1 MDGYVKISDLI
12 LWLKGE
18 KYGYFLDDKITW
30 VNYGDLEDEFPYD
43 ENDKQWELSRNRF
56 IEKLINRLIY
66 DDISKLVVDYNDE
79 I

>member
-1 MDGYVKISDLI
+1 MEDYVKISDLI

-56 IEKLINRLIY
+56 IEKLIRTLTHEN
-66 DDISKLVVDYNDE
+66 ISNLVIDYKE
-79 I
+79 

>member
-1 MDGYVKISDLI
+1 MEEHVKISDLI

-56 IEKLINRLIY
+56 IEKLIRTLTHEN
-66 DDISKLVVDYNDE
+66 ISNLVIDYKE
-79 I
+79 

>member
-1 MDGYVKISDLI
+1 MEEYVKISDLI

-56 IEKLINRLIY
+56 IEKLIRTLTHEN
-66 DDISKLVVDYNDE
+66 ISNLVIDYKE
-79 I
+79 